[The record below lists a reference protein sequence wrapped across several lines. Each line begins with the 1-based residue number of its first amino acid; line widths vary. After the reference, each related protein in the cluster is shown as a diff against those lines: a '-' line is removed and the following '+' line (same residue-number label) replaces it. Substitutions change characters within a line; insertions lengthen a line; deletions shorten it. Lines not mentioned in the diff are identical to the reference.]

1 MPVEQRLR
9 STLTDAAARI
19 DVDDAHVDAV
29 VQRAQRRS
37 SRNRITAS
45 VAGLVVVLAA
55 VLGIS
60 HLAGIGTAQ
69 LDVLGAPE
77 GAQPV
82 AVFLCDGRNCAAI
95 SEDERDRL
103 RGELEGNPDVLQV
116 TFESKQDA
124 FHRFREEFADQP
136 DLVRSVSPDA
146 LPSSFRV
153 LLSADAEAERFAD
166 RYRSREGVQEV
177 VVVTEGEP
185 VFEGTEPP
193 VRPDGS
199 AP

>member
-9 STLTDAAARI
+9 DTLTDAAERI
-19 DVDDAHVDAV
+19 DVDGGHVDAV
-29 VQRAQRRS
+29 IRSARRRS
-37 SRNRITAS
+37 SRTRVTTS
-45 VAGLVVVLAA
+45 VAGLVVMVAA

-60 HLAGIGTAQ
+60 QLAGIGTAD

-82 AVFLCDGRNCAAI
+82 AVFLCDGGTCPEI
-95 SEDERDRL
+95 TEDARDRL

-124 FHRFREEFADQP
+124 YRRFREEFADQP
-136 DLVRSVSPDA
+136 DLLESVSPDA
-146 LPSSFRV
+146 LPPSLRV
-153 LLSADAEAERFAD
+153 LLSADADAEAFAD
-166 RYRSREGVQEV
+166 RYRSRQGVEEV
-177 VVVTEGEP
+177 VAAVEGEP

-193 VRPDGS
+193 GPPGNE
-199 AP
+199 